1 MGATQLGRGTWQWR
15 FTVLCLL
22 QVVAFVPGCKRTSR
36 PNGVITSP
44 GVYKS
49 PDAKHALAVQL
60 TPNKTVGYVATDAAS
75 GKKSF
80 RGDAGS
86 TYQRWFFFWEP
97 NGTLWVHS
105 SDIGG
110 CAWTLEGGT
119 WTQHPLIK
127 DGPLVARMPAEVR

>member
-1 MGATQLGRGTWQWR
+1 M
-15 FTVLCLL
+15 
-22 QVVAFVPGCKRTSR
+22 SR
-36 PNGVITSP
+36 ARAPPRRSISRI
-44 GVYKS
+44 S
-49 PDAKHALAVQL
+49 RS
-60 TPNKTVGYVATDAAS
+60 AS
-75 GKKSF
+75 QS
-80 RGDAGS
+80 GS

-127 DGPLVARMPAEVR
+127 DGPLVARMPAEVRESLPPTLRKEMGL